1 MMSSSFDFK
10 MNKSSMVLK
19 NHGLNT
25 NGKLQKFTDLRIVTL
40 MEPYVPFYQGALR
53 GTAKNSN
60 FGSGVIEYK
69 TPYARKQFFEG
80 RKAGTKKRAPLEGR
94 RWDKRFESDKAKS
107 LAKEIERYG
116 NTI

>member
-1 MMSSSFDFK
+1 MMSADLDFK

-25 NGKLQKFTDLRIVTL
+25 NGKLQKYVDLRIVTL
-40 MEPYVPFYQGALR
+40 MEPYVSFYQGALR
-53 GTAKNSN
+53 GSAKKSN

-69 TPYARKQFFEG
+69 TPYARRQFFEG
-80 RKAGTKKRAPLEGR
+80 RKAGTKKNAPLEGR
-94 RWDKRFESDKAKS
+94 RWDKRFESDKAKVI
-107 LAKEIERYG
+107 AKEIEKYG